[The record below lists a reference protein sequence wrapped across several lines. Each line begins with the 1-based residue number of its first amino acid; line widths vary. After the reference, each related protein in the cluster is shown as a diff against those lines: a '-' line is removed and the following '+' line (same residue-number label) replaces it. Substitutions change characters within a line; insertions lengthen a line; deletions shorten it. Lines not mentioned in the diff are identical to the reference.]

1 MNKGDY
7 GYMNYYKRKHL
18 IAVVAYVIVV
28 AAFVIAA
35 RSVDQKIITAIL
47 YALGIVLVLPGA
59 KHLVALLV
67 VFPFHT
73 IDEQAIADLDEHTV
87 ELSNGLAVYDV
98 TVAGPEMMLYSPYI
112 YLTDDKVYCLVL
124 NETAKVNR
132 DSVSKILNKIVVNA
146 GVPVQVVMVTNIS
159 QMNKILE
166 DLEEETECNMDM
178 LEKMKEQILVYNV

>member
-18 IAVVAYVIVV
+18 IYVIAYVVIV

-73 IDEQAIADLDEHTV
+73 IDAQSIADLDEHT
-87 ELSNGLAVYDV
+87 ENTSNGLAVYDV
-98 TVAGPEMMLYSPYI
+98 TLAAPEMMLYSPYM
-112 YLTDDKVYCLVL
+112 YLTDEKVYCVVL

-132 DSVSKILNKIVVNA
+132 DSVSKVLNKIVVNA
-146 GVPVQVVMVTNIS
+146 GFPVEIAMITNLS

-166 DLEEETECNMDM
+166 DLEEEKESNMDM